1 MKSVEIKGNLRAS
14 VGKPESKQLRREE
27 KVPCVLYGIDTPVH
41 FSASMRDFKKLVYSP
56 DAYMV
61 KLEVDGNSYDAILQ
75 DTQFHPV
82 SDNLIHADFLAINEN
97 KSVTLRIPIATQG
110 SAVGVL
116 NGGRLVV
123 SIRAVRLRAVPNL
136 LPDTIKVDIA
146 NLKIGDSIKI
156 GELDLP
162 KGVVTVAD
170 DNTVVVAV
178 KTTRVAVEEEV
189 VEVEGA
195 EGEEGEEGAEAA
207 TEEKAEA

>member
-189 VEVEGA
+189 VEA
-195 EGEEGEEGAEAA
+195 EGEEGEEGVEAA

>member
-1 MKSVEIKGNLRAS
+1 
-14 VGKPESKQLRREE
+14 GKPESKQLRREE

-41 FSASMRDFKKLVYSP
+41 FSASIKDFKKLVYSP

-61 KLEVDGNSYDAILQ
+61 KLEVDGNTYDAILQ

-82 SDNLIHADFLAINEN
+82 SDNLIHADFLAVSQN
-97 KSVTLRIPIATQG
+97 KPVTLRIPVATSG

-136 LPDTIKVDIA
+136 LPDVINVDIA
-146 NLKIGDSIKI
+146 KLKIGDAIKI

-162 KGVVTVAD
+162 KGVETVAD
-170 DNTVVVAV
+170 NNTVVVAV
-178 KTTRVAVEEEV
+178 KTTRVAVEDGV
-189 VEVEGA
+189 AGV
-195 EGEEGEEGAEAA
+195 EGEEGEEGAEGEEAA